1 MKEQKARIPDFQCR
15 CKEPRIREVAYCE
28 ECLGGFPSMLS
39 VRGRDSC
46 TSTHGITD
54 YDIVDDRKIYR
65 CNHYVYCPLC
75 GWRCESEE
83 DLEKH
88 LDATDYDGKRICDGA
103 WRYGASGINQV
114 KNELKYWRIYQRQK
128 RVISELKL
136 ALSCLETFKKKNNW
150 KLLGFEIP
158 IHNANR
164 WLRGEK

>member
-1 MKEQKARIPDFQCR
+1 MKEQQARIPNFQCR

-28 ECLGGFPSMLS
+28 ECLGGFPSTLS
-39 VRGRDSC
+39 MRGLDSC
-46 TSTHGITD
+46 TGRNGITD

-65 CNHYVYCPLC
+65 CDHYVYCPLC

-88 LDATDYDGKRICDGA
+88 LDAIDYDGKRICDGF
-103 WRYGASGINQV
+103 WRYGAYGINQV
-114 KNELKYWRIYQRQK
+114 KNELKYWKLYKNNK

-136 ALSCLETFKKKNNW
+136 ALSCLETFKKENNW

-158 IHNANR
+158 IHNAIK
-164 WLRGEK
+164 WLEGGK